1 MKRLL
6 ELIKRGFKKSNFLTE
21 TYERNGAKDVKSI
34 CYPIINADFLG
45 KKL

>member
-21 TYERNGAKDVKSI
+21 TYERNGAKNDKYI
-34 CYPIINADFLG
+34 CSPITNADFFG
-45 KKL
+45 KNY